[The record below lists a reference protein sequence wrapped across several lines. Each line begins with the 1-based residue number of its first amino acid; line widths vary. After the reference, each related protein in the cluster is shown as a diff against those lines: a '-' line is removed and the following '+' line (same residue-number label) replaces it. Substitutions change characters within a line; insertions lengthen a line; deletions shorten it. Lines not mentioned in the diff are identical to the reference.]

1 MGEGGVESGGGWE
14 RAGSRVEGG
23 WERAGSRVEGGGACN
38 TCTRAH
44 PRVWQHM
51 CTHAHARAR
60 PDHAASPPPT
70 PPPTRTRTPRA
81 WAQVRPACRARG
93 GAGAAHCRGQV
104 RGVAELAGAGG
115 QRGVGQV
122 RRVCL
127 YSVRGGG
134 GVGGG
139 GQSGRAAEAGCAPTA
154 PPPPSPPQPTHTPTL
169 RSRQHAAA
177 VGPPSRARTEHD
189 RALTG
194 ESAWAHGRT
203 PPGAPLAASAI
214 GPRPLLLPPLPLPP
228 LPLPLLIRLPPHL
241 NTHNPRAP
249 PTRSCLGARLP

>member
-139 GQSGRAAEAGCAPTA
+139 GAERAKQAVRRQPPRPPHPHNPLTPPPCAPVSTLRLWDPRAAPGQNMTA
-154 PPPPSPPQPTHTPTL
+154 LLQV
-169 RSRQHAAA
+169 R
-177 VGPPSRARTEHD
+177 
-189 RALTG
+189 
-194 ESAWAHGRT
+194 AHGRM
-203 PPGAPLAASAI
+203 GARPRGRLSLRVPLA
-214 GPRPLLLPPLPLPP
+214 
-228 LPLPLLIRLPPHL
+228 
-241 NTHNPRAP
+241 RARCCCRRC
-249 PTRSCLGARLP
+249 RSRRCHCRC